1 LRNHY
6 ETAVDSID
14 VLTIELGVVKKQL
27 GMTEDDFRQ
36 DLADEKTYLHS
47 LTEPPVETKMK
58 LQYIRALNELFQC
71 R

>member
-1 LRNHY
+1 MCHHY

-14 VLTIELGVVKKQL
+14 VLTTELNIIKGEL

-47 LTEPPVETKMK
+47 LTEPPIETKMK
-58 LQYIRALNELFQC
+58 LQYIRALRELSQH